1 MRRSER
7 PNLNLPSRQRGLT
20 AVEYCVAGGVIV
32 VAIVAALVAF
42 GPALSR
48 AFNVIFAAF

>member
-1 MRRSER
+1 M
-7 PNLNLPSRQRGLT
+7 NLPLRSSQRGLT

-32 VAIVAALVAF
+32 VAIVTALIAF

-48 AFNVIFAAF
+48 AFTVIFNAI